1 MERTENKKLFYH
13 VYIFVFIYIF
23 GSSIYI
29 GIHLTKFIVFI
40 YTNSSC
46 KIYDDKIVRFIIFR
60 G

>member
-23 GSSIYI
+23 GS